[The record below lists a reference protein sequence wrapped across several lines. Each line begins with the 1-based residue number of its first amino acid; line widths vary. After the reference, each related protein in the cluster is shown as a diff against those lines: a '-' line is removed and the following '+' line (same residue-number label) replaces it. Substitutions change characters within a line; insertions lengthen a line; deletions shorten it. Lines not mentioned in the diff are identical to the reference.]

1 MHTILIID
9 DDPTN
14 SQLLKLLLE
23 MDGYEVM
30 VASNLSQAR
39 ALLTRHMDA
48 CVIDYYLAYD
58 LGLNLVKEIRAS
70 QTSTHPA
77 TVIIMTSGDDRCRT
91 IALQEGADSF
101 LQKPFSPSDLS
112 AELTQRLTL

>member
-1 MHTILIID
+1 MPTILLLD

-23 MDGYEVM
+23 MDGYQVI
-30 VASNLSQAR
+30 VAATLSQAR
-39 ALLTRHMDA
+39 TLLTEPVDA
-48 CVIDYYLAYD
+48 CIIDYYLAQG
-58 LGLNLVKEIRAS
+58 LGLDLVKEIRTA
-70 QTSTHPA
+70 QTATHPS

-91 IALQEGADSF
+91 VALQEGADSF

-112 AELTQRLTL
+112 AELAKWLIL